1 MSAFERTLK
10 LIRSIDDDA
19 SRIVSYRIV
28 VLTRNR
34 KQRRDSLSAQSWT
47 FVASIHILGLKYVW
61 KLQLFRGLG
70 WLEIFLMGWVEIR

>member
-47 FVASIHILGLKYVW
+47 WVASIHILGLKYVW
-61 KLQLFRGLG
+61 KLQLFSWVGLVRDFFDGLG
-70 WLEIFLMGWVEIR
+70 